1 MSDATAKRM
10 KVVDVPQPGGPE
22 ALVLAERPVPEPGRG
37 EVLIKVAAAGLNR
50 ADVLQRRGFYPSPS
64 GAPSYPGLEVSGTIA
79 ALGAGVTEFKA
90 GDAVCALLAGGGYAE
105 YCRVDAGQVLPIPGS
120 LDMIQAAA
128 LPEAMFTVWSNVF
141 VFGRLQQGET
151 LLVHGGS
158 SGIGVTAIQLAAVLG
173 HTVFATA
180 GSSDKCRFCESLG
193 ARRAIDY
200 KTEDFVAEIGKETA
214 GRGVNVVLDMV
225 GGSYVARNLQ
235 VLATEGRLVMIAT
248 QGGAKGE
255 IDVMRIMQQRLVI
268 TGSTLRPR
276 SAEFKRAI
284 RDQLLEHVWPLLAAG
299 RIRPVV
305 DSVFALAEAGKA
317 HARMEGGEH
326 KGKIILQAI

>member
-1 MSDATAKRM
+1 MTDATAKRM

-64 GAPSYPGLEVSGTIA
+64 GAPSYPGLEVSGTID

-276 SAEFKRAI
+276 AAEFKRAI
-284 RDQLLEHVWPLLAAG
+284 RDQLLEQVWPLLAAG

-326 KGKIILQAI
+326 KGKIILRAI

>member
-1 MSDATAKRM
+1 MADATAKRM

-255 IDVMRIMQQRLVI
+255 VDVMRIMQQRLVI